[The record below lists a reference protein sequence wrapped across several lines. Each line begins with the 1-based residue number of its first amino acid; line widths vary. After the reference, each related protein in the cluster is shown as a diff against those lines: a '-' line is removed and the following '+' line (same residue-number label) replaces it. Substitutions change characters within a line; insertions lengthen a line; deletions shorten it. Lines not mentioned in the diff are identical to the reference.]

1 MFGSIVPVELLRFR
15 GAAPDAR
22 FDSTT
27 PCRKR
32 MSARNSGPNV
42 APDVLM
48 TVTESFASMFEQ
60 SLASQRIKPGAILVG
75 RIVEIGPDVVL
86 VNAGLK
92 SEAVIPV
99 EQFKNDRGEL
109 EISVGDDVE
118 VALDSVE
125 DGNGETRL
133 SREKAK
139 RARTWSRLEEAFE
152 KQEIV
157 KGIING
163 RVKGGFTVEIDFV
176 RAFLPGSLVDVRP
189 VRDPSYLEG
198 KTLEFKV
205 IKLDQKRN
213 NVVVSR
219 RAVVEQEYSAERT
232 ELLEKL
238 QEGAVVKGTVK
249 NLTDYGAFVDLGG
262 IDGLLHI
269 TDMAW
274 KRVKHPSEVVTVG
287 DEIDVRILKFD
298 RERQRVSLGI
308 KQLGNDPWQNI
319 ARRYPTGS
327 RLFGKVTNIADY
339 GCFVEI
345 EEGVE
350 GLVHVSEMDWT
361 NKNVNPSKVV
371 HIGQEVEVMVL
382 DIDEERRRISLGIKQ
397 CQSNPWKD
405 FGDNFNRGDKVSG
418 QIKSITDFGIF
429 IGLSGGIDGLVHL
442 SDISWDIPGEEA
454 VRNYQKS
461 QTVEAMVLSIDP
473 ERERISLGIKQ
484 LAKDPFSTWIA
495 EHPKGTI
502 VKGTVREVDAKGAI
516 IDLGGGVEG
525 HLRASELS
533 RDRVEDARTVL
544 KVDQEVEAR
553 FTNVDRKSR
562 TIALSIK
569 AKEIHEEAEAVQSY
583 RTGESSSSGTSL
595 GDLLKE
601 QIGGQES

>member
-1 MFGSIVPVELLRFR
+1 M
-15 GAAPDAR
+15 
-22 FDSTT
+22 
-27 PCRKR
+27 
-32 MSARNSGPNV
+32 
-42 APDVLM
+42 
-48 TVTESFASMFEQ
+48 TESFAQLFEE
-60 SLASQRIKPGAILVG
+60 SLASQKIKPGSILNGRVVEVG
-75 RIVEIGPDVVL
+75 EDFVI

-92 SEAVIPV
+92 SEAVIPS
-99 EQFKNDRGEL
+99 EQFKNDRGEI
-109 EISVGDDVE
+109 EVNVGDDVE

-125 DGNGETRL
+125 DGSGETRL

-139 RARTWSRLEEAFE
+139 RARTWARLEAAFE

-198 KTLEFKV
+198 KVLEFKV

-238 QEGAVVKGTVK
+238 QEGAVVRGTVK

-274 KRVKHPSEVVTVG
+274 KRVKHPSEVVNVG

-319 ARRYPTGS
+319 ARRYPTGT

-397 CQSNPWKD
+397 CQSNPWKE
-405 FGDNFNRGDKVSG
+405 FSDNFNRGDRVSG

-442 SDISWDIPGEEA
+442 SDISWDVPGEEA
-454 VRNYQKS
+454 VRNYQKG
-461 QTVEAMVLSIDP
+461 QQLEAMVLSIDP

-495 EHPKGTI
+495 EHPKNTI

-544 KVDQEVEAR
+544 KVGDEVEAK

-562 TIALSIK
+562 TIALSVK
-569 AKEIHEEAEAVQSY
+569 AKEIHEENEAVQNY
-583 RTGESSSSGTSL
+583 RTGESSTGTSL

-601 QIGGQES
+601 HIGGQDN